1 MELEVILG
9 NPIRIA
15 RRDGIEMPRL
25 QSLYALLKMAQ
36 TRKWED
42 AKEAKAKL

>member
-15 RRDGIEMPRL
+15 RAHGIQMPRL
-25 QSLYALLKMAQ
+25 QTLYALLKSANKV
-36 TRKWED
+36 R
-42 AKEAKAKL
+42 EAGKKRARVL

>member
-15 RRDGIEMPRL
+15 QEHGIEMPRM
-25 QSLYALLKMAQ
+25 QTLYALLKMAQ
-36 TRKWED
+36 ANRD
-42 AKEAKAKL
+42 ARIMRDSKL